1 MDVGGELDL
10 RIDPKLATQVF
21 VSSSSNP
28 KDLVWGIRC
37 SIKETSFWRRRERT
51 AVCKNWHST
60 RHSTTIHGNDRRT
73 LVHHL
78 RS

>member
-37 SIKETSFWRRRERT
+37 SIKETNFGEEGNAQRFVRIG
-51 AVCKNWHST
+51 T
-60 RHSTTIHGNDRRT
+60 RPDIQPPFMATIEEP
-73 LVHHL
+73 
-78 RS
+78 

>member
-28 KDLVWGIRC
+28 KDLAWGIRC
-37 SIKETSFWRRRERT
+37 SIKGT
-51 AVCKNWHST
+51 AVGGEGNVQ
-60 RHSTTIHGNDRRT
+60 RFIRIGARPDIQPPFMATIEEP
-73 LVHHL
+73 
-78 RS
+78 